1 MAEVKTEKLDG
12 YRRLIDIARDLA
24 STLDLD
30 ILLSRIVHAAAE
42 ISGAEAASILLFDDT
57 SRQLYFQVATNMDE
71 STRRGIVVPLDG
83 SIAGWI
89 VNNRQTVRIQN
100 VHNDP
105 RFFSSVEQTTGFSTE
120 SILGIPLVTKNKIV
134 GVLEALNKPK
144 GKFTDTDESMLLV
157 LGAQAAVAIENARLF
172 QQSDL
177 ISEFVHELRTPLSSL
192 STATYLLLRPE
203 MSHEQRD
210 QIVNN
215 IHNETM
221 RLNSLASSFLDLAR
235 LESGR
240 VQFRKT
246 RFSVADLFYE
256 CKDVMASKAM
266 ESNIQI
272 RVESPE
278 GLPLL
283 DADRDKIK
291 QVLLNLLSNAIKY
304 NRPNGTV
311 MLRSEVIDKE
321 IVMYIQDTGLGIPDE
336 SMPHLFE
343 KFFRVREHESRVAGT
358 GLGLSICKQIVNGH
372 GGRIEVKS
380 KIGVGTVFSI
390 FLPYAG
396 KLQSRGENADET
408 GGGDAGQ

>member
-1 MAEVKTEKLDG
+1 MAEVKTERLDG
-12 YRRLIDIARDLA
+12 YRRLIDISRDLA

-89 VNNRQTVRIQN
+89 VNNRQTVRISN

-105 RFFSSVEQTTGFSTE
+105 RFFPSVEEATGFSTK

-144 GKFTDTDESMLLV
+144 GKFTDTDESMLVV

-203 MSHEQRD
+203 MSQEQRN
-210 QIVNN
+210 QIINN
-215 IHNETM
+215 IHSETM

-240 VQFRKT
+240 VQFRKA
-246 RFSVADLFYE
+246 RFSIADL
-256 CKDVMASKAM
+256 
-266 ESNIQI
+266 
-272 RVESPE
+272 
-278 GLPLL
+278 
-283 DADRDKIK
+283 
-291 QVLLNLLSNAIKY
+291 
-304 NRPNGTV
+304 NR
-311 MLRSEVIDKE
+311 
-321 IVMYIQDTGLGIPDE
+321 
-336 SMPHLFE
+336 
-343 KFFRVREHESRVAGT
+343 
-358 GLGLSICKQIVNGH
+358 
-372 GGRIEVKS
+372 
-380 KIGVGTVFSI
+380 
-390 FLPYAG
+390 
-396 KLQSRGENADET
+396 
-408 GGGDAGQ
+408 

>member
-1 MAEVKTEKLDG
+1 MAEVKTERLDG

-30 ILLSRIVHAAAE
+30 ILLARIVHAAAE

-89 VNNRQTVRIQN
+89 VNNRQTVRIAN
-100 VHNDP
+100 VHNDS
-105 RFFSSVEQTTGFSTE
+105 RFFSSVEETTGFSTK

-144 GKFTDTDESMLLV
+144 GKFTDSDESMLVV

-203 MSHEQRD
+203 MSQDQRN
-210 QIVNN
+210 QIINN
-215 IHNETM
+215 IHSETM

-240 VQFRKT
+240 VQFRKA
-246 RFSVADLFYE
+246 RFSIADLLYE
-256 CKDVMASKAM
+256 CKDVMSSKAL
-266 ESNIQI
+266 ENNIQI

-278 GLPLL
+278 GMPLL

-311 MLRSEVIDKE
+311 MLRAEVVEDKE
-321 IVMYIQDTGLGIPDE
+321 IVLHIQDTGLGIPDE

-358 GLGLSICKQIVNGH
+358 GLGLSICKQIINGH

-380 KIGVGTVFSI
+380 KLGVGTVFSI
-390 FLPYAG
+390 FLPYSG
-396 KLQSRGENADET
+396 KTSLPVEDVDGPKK
-408 GGGDAGQ
+408 